1 MQPRNPWICLTIVL
15 AISLLGIVA
24 TVGLALDADNRALPS
39 LAAGALGALSA
50 FLVNIPRN
58 SVGFP
63 PEPPPPQTDKEKA
76 P

>member
-15 AISLLGIVA
+15 ALASIGLVSVI
-24 TVGLALDADNRALPS
+24 GLAIDGTNNALPP
-39 LAAGALGALSA
+39 LAVGALGALSA
-50 FLVNIPRN
+50 FLVNVPRN

-63 PEPPPPQTDKEKA
+63 PEVPPQEKEKA